1 MKRTSALS
9 GIIGIIFLLFAALGY
24 ILTAGGFA
32 RLFSGVNLLAGVIAL
47 SGWLVSSRDS
57 IGTMAGARTTR
68 HGANA
73 AVYTLAFLGV
83 LVAIDYL
90 SVRYH
95 RQFDLTAQS
104 AFSLSPQS
112 IEVIRGLKKP
122 VKFYGFVEN
131 GRNQVLEALFQ
142 EFAYQSPLITYELVN
157 PTRHPELAERYKVTL
172 MNTTHIQYGGEG
184 GSGTNVSDTTEEA
197 LTNGILKVTKT
208 SQKTVCFLDGEGE
221 YDPDDADGATGMGQF
236 KEALQGESYK
246 IDKVNLATE
255 DKVPD
260 DCAVMVVAG
269 PTRPLLP
276 HMIDALNAYLK
287 GGGRALVMLKPPQS
301 DQSIDET
308 ALVKFAQDW
317 GVKAGNNVVVDQV
330 VRLFAGPTLGLNPV
344 VNTYMPHPITA
355 SFDKQTVFPMVRT
368 VDPVDPPTAG
378 LDVTALAKTSDTSW
392 AETDIEGIFKRQ
404 TAKFDGNDVKG
415 PVVVADA
422 IDANLDTLKF
432 GKGEARLVVLGDT
445 DIADNEYLGN
455 FFNRDFIMNCI
466 DWLAGES
473 NSITIRPRTLRA
485 SRFNL
490 TVQEFDVVFVL
501 SVLLLPE
508 LLLMIGFAVWW
519 ERRN

>member
-9 GIIGIIFLLFAALGY
+9 GIIGIIFLLFATLGY
-24 ILTAGGFA
+24 VLTAGGFA

-47 SGWLVSSRDS
+47 AGWLVASRGS

-68 HGANA
+68 YGANA
-73 AVYTLAFLGV
+73 AVYSLAFIGV
-83 LVAIDYL
+83 MVAVNYL

-95 RQFDLTAQS
+95 RQFDLTSQN

-112 IEVIRGLKKP
+112 IKVIQGLNKP
-122 VKFYGFVEN
+122 VKLYGFVEA
-131 GRNQVLEALFQ
+131 GRSPVAQTLYQ
-142 EFAYQSPLITYELVN
+142 EFAYQSPLITYQMVD
-157 PTRHPELAERYKVTL
+157 PTRHPELAERYKVSVI
-172 MNTTHIQYGGEG
+172 NTTHIQYDGEG
-184 GSGTNVSDTTEEA
+184 GSGTNVSDTSEQA
-197 LTNGILKVTKT
+197 ITNGILKVTKT
-208 SQKTVCFLDGEGE
+208 SRKTVCFLTGEGE
-221 YDPDDADGATGMGQF
+221 DDPDDASAATGMGQF

-246 IDKVNLATE
+246 IDKVNLVTE
-255 DKVPD
+255 AKVPE

-269 PTRPLLP
+269 PTRPLVP
-276 HMIDALNAYLK
+276 HMIDALNDYLK
-287 GGGRALVMLKPPQS
+287 GGGRALVMLKPPQP
-301 DQSIDET
+301 DQSVDEA
-308 ALVKFAQDW
+308 ALVKLAEDW

-330 VRLFAGPTLGLNPV
+330 VRLYAGPALGLNPV
-344 VNTYMPHPITA
+344 VNTYAPHPITA

-368 VDPVDPPTAG
+368 VDPVDPPAAG
-378 LDVTALAKTSDTSW
+378 LEVTALAKTSETSW
-392 AETDIEGIFKRQ
+392 AETDLEGIFKRQ
-404 TAKFDGNDVKG
+404 VAKFGSNDIKG

-422 IDANLDTLKF
+422 IDANLNALRF

-445 DIADNEYLGN
+445 DIANNQFLGN
-455 FFNRDFIMNCI
+455 FFNRDFIMNCV

-473 NSITIRPRTLRA
+473 NSITIRPRELRA

>member
-9 GIIGIIFLLFAALGY
+9 GIVGIIFLLFGALGY

-47 SGWLVSSRDS
+47 AGWLVSSRGS

-68 HGANA
+68 FGTNA

-83 LVAIDYL
+83 LVAINYL

-95 RQFDLTAQS
+95 RQFDLTAQN

-112 IEVIRGLKKP
+112 IEVIKGLKQP
-122 VKFYGFVEN
+122 VKLYGFVEA
-131 GRNQVLEALFQ
+131 GRNPTAEALYQ
-142 EFAYQSPLITYELVN
+142 EYAYESPLITYELVD
-157 PTRHPELAERYKVTL
+157 PTRHPELAERYKVTV
-172 MNTTHIQYGGEG
+172 MNTTHIQLGSDEN
-184 GSGTNVSDTTEEA
+184 GSGTNVSDLSEQA
-197 LTNGILKVTKT
+197 LTNGIVKVTKT
-208 SQKTVCFLDGEGE
+208 ESKTVCFLTGEGE
-221 YDPDDADGATGMGQF
+221 DNPDDADGGSGMGQF
-236 KEALQGESYK
+236 KDSLLGESYK
-246 IDKVNLATE
+246 VDKVNLVTQ
-255 DKVPD
+255 DKVPET
-260 DCAVMVVAG
+260 CSVMIVGG
-269 PTRPLLP
+269 PTRPLVP
-276 HMIDALNAYLK
+276 HVIDALNDYLK
-287 GGGRALVMLKPPQS
+287 GGGRALIMLRPQP
-301 DQSIDET
+301 DQTVDQA

-330 VRLFAGPTLGLNPV
+330 VRLEAGPALGLNPV
-344 VNTYMPHPITA
+344 VSTYNPHPITQ
-355 SFDKQTVFPMVRT
+355 SFDKQTVFPMART
-368 VDPVDPPTAG
+368 VDPVEPGTPG
-378 LDVTALAKTSDTSW
+378 LTVTPLATTSDTSW
-392 AETDIEGIFKRQ
+392 AETDLDGIFKHQ

-422 IDANLDTLKF
+422 VTANLAELKY
-432 GKGEARLVVLGDT
+432 GNGEARLVVLGDT
-445 DIADNEYLGN
+445 AIANNQYIGN
-455 FFNRDFIMNCI
+455 FFNRDFVMNCI

-473 NSITIRPRTLRA
+473 NSITIRPRELRA

-508 LLLMIGFAVWW
+508 LLLIIGFAVWW

>member
-9 GIIGIIFLLFAALGY
+9 GIIGVIFLLFATLGY
-24 ILTAGGFA
+24 VLTAGGFA
-32 RLFSGVNLLAGVIAL
+32 RLFCGVNLFAGVIAL
-47 SGWLVSSRDS
+47 AGWLVSSRGS

-68 HGANA
+68 YGANA
-73 AVYTLAFLGV
+73 AVYSLAFIGV
-83 LVAIDYL
+83 LVAVNYL
-90 SVRYH
+90 AVRYH
-95 RQFDLTAQS
+95 RQFDLTAQN

-112 IEVIRGLKKP
+112 IKVIESLKQP
-122 VKFYGFVEN
+122 VKLYGFVEG
-131 GRNQVLEALFQ
+131 GRSQVGQALFE
-142 EFAYQSPLITYELVN
+142 EFAYQSPLVTYQLVD
-157 PTRHPELAERYKVTL
+157 PTRHPELAERYKVTVI
-172 MNTTHIQYGGEG
+172 NTTHIQYGGEG
-184 GSGTNVSDTTEEA
+184 GTGTNVSDMSEQA
-197 LTNGILKVTKT
+197 ITNGILKVTKT
-208 SQKTVCFLDGEGE
+208 LQKTVCFLTGEGE
-221 YDPDDADGATGMGQF
+221 DEPDDTNAAAGMGQF

-246 IDKVNLATE
+246 IEKVNLLTE
-255 DKVPD
+255 AKVPE

-269 PTRPLLP
+269 PTRPLVP
-276 HMIDALNAYLK
+276 HMIDALNDYLK
-287 GGGRALVMLKPPQS
+287 GGGRALVMLKPPQP
-301 DQSIDET
+301 DQSVDQA
-308 ALVKFAQDW
+308 ALVKLVQEW
-317 GVKAGNNVVVDQV
+317 GVKAGNNVVVDQL
-330 VRLFAGPTLGLNPV
+330 VRLYAGPALGLNPV
-344 VNTYMPHPITA
+344 VNTYAPHPITS

-378 LDVTALAKTSDTSW
+378 LEVTPIAKTSESSW

-422 IDANLDTLKF
+422 IDANLDALRF

-445 DIADNEYLGN
+445 DIANNQYLGN
-455 FFNRDFIMNCI
+455 FFNRDFIMNCV

-473 NSITIRPRTLRA
+473 NSITIRPRVLRA